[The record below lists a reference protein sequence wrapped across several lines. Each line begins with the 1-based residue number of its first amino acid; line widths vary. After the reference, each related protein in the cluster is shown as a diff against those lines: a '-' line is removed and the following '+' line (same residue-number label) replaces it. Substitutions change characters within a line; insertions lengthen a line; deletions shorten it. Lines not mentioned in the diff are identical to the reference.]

1 MWDLRTPS
9 GLLFTIFGV
18 LLSAYGIFSPDTR
31 APLAETN
38 VNLYGGVM
46 FLVVGIVLLLL
57 AKRAKRPA

>member
-18 LLSAYGIFSPDTR
+18 LLCAYGIFSPGTR
-31 APLAETN
+31 APLAEAN

-46 FLVVGIVLLLL
+46 FLLVGVVLLVL
-57 AKRAKRPA
+57 AKRAA

>member
-18 LLSAYGIFSPDTR
+18 LLCTLGIFSPNTR

-46 FLVVGIVLLLL
+46 FLLVGVVLLVL
-57 AKRAKRPA
+57 AKRAA